1 MAGLQTSAADLA
13 QAFARASDLKKRIL
27 FVLGALIVY
36 RLGAHVPLPGIDAVA
51 LGHYAQQL
59 QSGLFGL
66 FNMFSGGA
74 FSRMTIFALNI
85 MPYITASIIVQLLQS
100 IYPPFEELKKEG
112 EQGRQRLNQYTRY
125 FTVVL
130 AMFQGFGMAIGLEN
144 ATAVVA
150 GQTVGLVLDPG
161 FAFRLQTAV
170 TLTTGTVF
178 LMWLGEQINKRGVGN
193 GISLLIFAGIVATLP
208 GEIFKTLEL
217 ARIGTLSSF
226 FLIAVAI
233 LAVLIIG
240 FVAFMET
247 SQRRVPVQYPK
258 RQVGMKVTQ
267 AQATHMPLKLNT
279 SGVIPPIFASSLLLI
294 PVTLVQFFPNIEIA
308 QTIMANLTPGKW
320 LYELLFVIGIIF
332 FAFFY
337 TALVFNPEETAE
349 NLKKQGGFVP
359 GIRPGQATAAF
370 FDYVLTRL
378 TVVGA
383 AYIAFVCVLPQVLYS
398 QFNVPFQFG
407 GTSLLIVVTVT
418 IDTVS
423 QIQSHLIAHRYEGL
437 LRKSLLRTQRK
448 KG

>member
-85 MPYITASIIVQLLQS
+85 MPYITASIIIQLLQS

-193 GISLLIFAGIVATLP
+193 GISLLIFAGIVAALP

-233 LAVLIIG
+233 LAVVIIG

-359 GIRPGQATAAF
+359 GIRPGQATAVF

-378 TVVGA
+378 TVIGA